1 MHGLQA
7 DGMASDNAGMN
18 KSSRH
23 QFKDTQVFDWE
34 IEPKDERPSEF
45 APSTTSYALH
55 SGFYIAPVSGE
66 RRRRRRG
73 GFMVWLLA
81 GGVVSAGMLGLF
93 GLVHFV
99 KG

>member
-1 MHGLQA
+1 
-7 DGMASDNAGMN
+7 MN

-55 SGFYIAPVSGE
+55 SGFYVAPVSGE
-66 RRRRRRG
+66 RRRSRSG

-81 GGVVSAGMLGLF
+81 SGVVGAGMLGLF
-93 GLVHFV
+93 GLVHLV

>member
-1 MHGLQA
+1 
-7 DGMASDNAGMN
+7 MN

-55 SGFYIAPVSGE
+55 SGFYVAPIGGE
-66 RRRRRRG
+66 RRRLRRRG
-73 GFMVWLLA
+73 SVLVWLLA
-81 GGVVSAGMLGLF
+81 GGVVGAGMLGLF
-93 GLVHFV
+93 GLVHLA

>member
-1 MHGLQA
+1 
-7 DGMASDNAGMN
+7 MN

-23 QFKDTQVFDWE
+23 DFKDTQVYDWE

-55 SGFYIAPVSGE
+55 SGFYVAPVGGE
-66 RRRRRRG
+66 RRRRGRG
-73 GFMVWLLA
+73 GLMVWLLA
-81 GGVVSAGMLGLF
+81 GGVVAAGLLGLF
-93 GLVHFV
+93 GLVHLV

>member
-1 MHGLQA
+1 
-7 DGMASDNAGMN
+7 MASDNAGMN

-34 IEPKDERPSEF
+34 LEPKDERPSEF

-55 SGFYIAPVSGE
+55 SGFYVAPVSGE
-66 RRRRRRG
+66 RRGRRRRG
-73 GFMVWLLA
+73 GVLVWLLA
-81 GGVVSAGMLGLF
+81 GGVVGIGLLGLF
-93 GLVHFV
+93 GLVHLV